1 MSTCCVSV
9 CVVYI
14 YYSIRL
20 CLIILPIRAAWRAY
34 IRNFDAA
41 TPPAAGRR
49 GRGSRLPRAA
59 VRGSRGRGWP
69 GSGCALRLVS
79 ASPSTLIF
87 IMSPCGCERRGVKSQ
102 NKIFR
107 RKKGTLLHSHTQS
120 HSHTRTRVGTLL
132 YRYRGNSQH
141 RSSRPPHWRHVM
153 YPSTQGLKGSSP
165 VETDAILRATVYAP
179 C

>member
-1 MSTCCVSV
+1 MSV

-79 ASPSTLIF
+79 ASPFDLDLYY
-87 IMSPCGCERRGVKSQ
+87 PCGLCVVARGVKI
-102 NKIFR
+102 KLFR

>member
-1 MSTCCVSV
+1 MSV

-41 TPPAAGRR
+41 TPPGRTRLAA
-49 GRGSRLPRAA
+49 AA
-59 VRGSRGRGWP
+59 CRGWP

-87 IMSPCGCERRGVKSQ
+87 IMSPCGCERRGVV
-102 NKIFR
+102 KIKLFR